1 LKIIKGGFMTEMTLL
16 HTHLNE
22 YCPEIHS
29 SRLQSVMDVATALQS
44 SQNLSLTAIGRHLA
58 SESDIKHRIKKVD
71 RLMSNSHL
79 YEELSRL
86 YAGMSNYLFQYVS
99 HTKEVPLL
107 IDLCYMKDGYNIQ
120 MLSAEIAT
128 KGRSLPIYREVFEIN
143 HLKGKSKEFIS
154 KLSRMIPSDRKII
167 VIMDA
172 GFGDDWF
179 EAIENQGWYWLARVR
194 KKRYVKLELEG
205 DWYDVGDLFPL
216 VGVRAKSYENASI
229 TKKKARS
236 CRIVTKYA
244 DLESKRKRPQ
254 KLPRNYNSAN
264 GNYQRMAK
272 EPWILATNL
281 PKEFSTTQV
290 INYYKKRMQIEES
303 FRDVKSHQ
311 YGLGGRDIR
320 TRCIYRWSIMMLLAA
335 IAQITLWIIGV
346 IGHSMGFQK
355 KFQAN
360 TVKDKKVF
368 SYFYLGM
375 LIVEHRMVEQ
385 LHMNSKNLMNI
396 IIMELERDW

>member
-1 LKIIKGGFMTEMTLL
+1 MTAITLL
-16 HTHLNE
+16 HQHLNE
-22 YCPEIHS
+22 FCPEIHTT
-29 SRLQSVMDVATALQS
+29 RLQSVMDVAAALQS
-44 SQNLSLTAIGRHLA
+44 SQSLSLTAIGRQLE
-58 SESDIKHRIKKVD
+58 SETDIKHRIKKVD
-71 RLMSNSHL
+71 RLIGNQHL
-79 YEELSRL
+79 YNELSNL
-86 YAGMSNYLFQYVS
+86 YSGMSDYLFQYLC
-99 HTKEVPLL
+99 HIKDVPLI
-107 IDLCYMKDGYNIQ
+107 IDLCYMKDTHDIQ

-128 KGRSLPIYREVFEIN
+128 KGRSIPIYREIFEIN
-143 HLKGKSKEFIS
+143 HLKGRSKEFIS
-154 KLSRMIPSDRKII
+154 RLSQIIPPARKAI

-194 KKRYVKLELEG
+194 KKRFVKLEQDGEWL
-205 DWYDVGDLFPL
+205 DVGDLFPL
-216 VGVRAKSYENASI
+216 VSSRAKSYENAYI
-229 TKKKARS
+229 TKQKGRL
-236 CRIVTKYA
+236 CRLITKQS
-244 DLESKRKRPQ
+244 DLKSKRKRPK

-264 GNYQRMAK
+264 GNYQRIAK

-281 PKEFSTTQV
+281 PKEFSITKV

-320 TRCIYRWSIMMLLAA
+320 TRCIYRWSIMMLLTA
-335 IAQITLWIIGV
+335 IVQMTLWIIGV
-346 IGHSMGFQK
+346 IGHSMGYQK

-375 LIVEHRMVEQ
+375 LIVEHRMVNQ
-385 LHMNSKNLMNI
+385 LNINRTDLMNSI
-396 IIMELERDW
+396 ITELERDW

>member
-1 LKIIKGGFMTEMTLL
+1 
-16 HTHLNE
+16 
-22 YCPEIHS
+22 
-29 SRLQSVMDVATALQS
+29 MDIAAALQF
-44 SQNLSLTAIGRHLA
+44 SQSLSLTAIGRQLE
-58 SESDIKHRIKKVD
+58 SETDIKHRIKKVD
-71 RLMSNSHL
+71 RLIGNQHL
-79 YEELSRL
+79 YNELSRL
-86 YAGMSNYLFQYVS
+86 YSGMSSYLFQYLCY
-99 HTKEVPLL
+99 TKDVPLI
-107 IDLCYMKDGYNIQ
+107 IDLCYMKDTHDIQ

-128 KGRSLPIYREVFEIN
+128 KGRSIPIYREIFEIN
-143 HLKGKSKEFIS
+143 HLKGRSKEFIS
-154 KLSRMIPSDRKII
+154 RLSQMIPLNRKII

-179 EAIENQGWYWLARVR
+179 EEIENQSWYWLARVR
-194 KKRYVKLELEG
+194 KKRFVKLEQEG

-216 VGVRAKSYENASI
+216 VSSRAKSYENAYI
-229 TKKKARS
+229 TKKKARP
-236 CRIVTKYA
+236 CRLVTKHS
-244 DLESKRKRPQ
+244 DLKNKRKRPK
-254 KLPRNYNSAN
+254 KLPGNYNSAN
-264 GNYQRMAK
+264 GNYRRIAK

-281 PKEFSTTQV
+281 SKEFSTTQV

-335 IAQITLWIIGV
+335 IVQMTLWIIGV
-346 IGHSMGFQK
+346 IGHGMGYQK

-375 LIVEHRMVEQ
+375 LIVEHEMVKQ
-385 LHMNSKNLMNI
+385 LDINRKDLMSTI
-396 IIMELERDW
+396 VTELQRDW